1 MAVSNAGI
9 FKVAS
14 RHLFAG
20 VGVPSLPWGSWK
32 GRIIKSWGSENCCS
46 LYLKIYR
53 DPSLQKKRL
62 LLTMVSDREG
72 DEEGGMHWNPPP
84 PPPSPLPHK

>member
-1 MAVSNAGI
+1 MAVSYAGL

-32 GRIIKSWGSENCCS
+32 GRRIIKSWGER
-46 LYLKIYR
+46 K
-53 DPSLQKKRL
+53 L
-62 LLTMVSDREG
+62 LFVIPYDIQGSKSAERKDITDNGFRQRG
-72 DEEGGMHWNPPP
+72 R
-84 PPPSPLPHK
+84 